1 MTDKSLNP
9 TTGNTPSPI
18 PNHLKIVSVAQMQE
32 LERVANE
39 GGHPYALMMEQ
50 AGKAVADVVAEALP
64 AGQETPVLVLVGP
77 GHNGGDGL
85 VCACYLHD
93 AGYPVRLY
101 IWRRKT
107 DPEDDYQGHFGQLA
121 ARGVES
127 LRADEDRDFTVLAE
141 WLHRAAVVVDSLLG
155 TGNNRPVEGDLA
167 ALLDQVNDV
176 RTQRK
181 VIADE
186 MAPLQIVAVDCPS
199 GTNCDTGDLY
209 AHAVPADVTVTFA
222 YAKRGHFLFPAA
234 NALGQLVV
242 ADIGIAPAL
251 ADHIQTFAL
260 APEYVAPLLPARSRV
275 SHKGSFGKGMAV
287 VGSVNYPGAAFLSC
301 AAMGRVGAGLVTGA
315 VPQPVWVPLAT
326 ALAEPTWLLLSHEL
340 GVINENA
347 VATINEKIGGYQALL
362 LGCGLSHE
370 TPTVDFVR
378 SFLTRTRS
386 GRSSALPTNFQAGAG
401 DAGDGEADVHALSTS
416 PFGAI
421 RRRSQLPA
429 AMPSLPPTVIDADG
443 LNCLALIEN
452 WSELL
457 PDPVILTPHAGE
469 MARLCGLDITEVR
482 SRAWQ
487 LALEKA
493 VIWNAV
499 ILLKGPYTAIAS
511 PDGRLAVLPVATPAL
526 ATAGTGDV
534 LAGTIT
540 GLLAQ
545 GVGPFDAACLGAWL
559 HGRAGEECEEEI
571 GPGGVIASDLLGYLP
586 AVMNELRG

>member
-1 MTDKSLNP
+1 MSIKEEAQTPNP
-9 TTGNTPSPI
+9 LRPI
-18 PNHLKIVSVAQMQE
+18 PNHLKIVTVAQMQE

-39 GGHPYALMMEQ
+39 GGHSYARMMEQ
-50 AGKAVADVVAEALP
+50 AGKAVADLIAESFPIA
-64 AGQETPVLVLVGP
+64 EEMPVLVLVGP
-77 GHNGGDGL
+77 GNNGGDGL
-85 VCACYLHD
+85 VCARYLHD

-101 IWRRKT
+101 IWRRQT
-107 DPEDDYQGHFGQLA
+107 DPQHDYQEHFGQVA

-127 LRADEDRDFTVLAE
+127 LRADADSDFTALAE

-176 RTQRK
+176 RTERK
-181 VIADE
+181 IATDE
-186 MAPLQIVAVDCPS
+186 TTPLQIVAVDCPS

-251 ADHIQTFAL
+251 AEDIRTFAL
-260 APEYVAPLLPARSRV
+260 APAYVAPLLPARSRV
-275 SHKGSFGKGMAV
+275 SHKGTFGKAMAV

-301 AAMGRVGAGLVTGA
+301 AAMGRAGAGLVTGA
-315 VPQPVWVPLAT
+315 VPQPVWVPVAT
-326 ALAEPTWLLLSHEL
+326 ALAEPTWLLLSHEM

-347 VATINEKIGGYQALL
+347 AATINEKIGGYQALL
-362 LGCGLSHE
+362 LGCGLSQE
-370 TPTVDFVR
+370 NATVDFVR
-378 SFLTRTRS
+378 SFLTRTKS
-386 GRSSALPTNFQAGAG
+386 GHSSMLPTNFQSGVVQSEEG
-401 DAGDGEADVHALSTS
+401 DAVLQPLAAT

-429 AMPSLPPTVIDADG
+429 ATPALPPTVIDADG
-443 LNCLALIEN
+443 LNCLALIDN
-452 WSELL
+452 WPELL
-457 PDPVILTPHAGE
+457 PQAVILTPHVRE
-469 MARLCGLDITEVR
+469 MARLCAVELEAVL
-482 SRAWQ
+482 SQPWQ
-487 LALEKA
+487 LAQEKA
-493 VIWNAV
+493 AVWNAV
-499 ILLKGPYTAIAS
+499 VLLKGPYTVIAS

-545 GVGPFDAACLGAWL
+545 GLDTFDAACLGAWL
-559 HGRAGEECEEEI
+559 HGRAGELCEEEI
-571 GPGGVIASDLLGYLP
+571 GPAGVVAGDLLGFLP
-586 AVMNELRG
+586 VVMNELRG